1 MLFCSYLGLMALV
14 LMLCALPF
22 LTGKG
27 YYIFQTFDDWS
38 GSLPLVVIALFQC
51 IAVAWVYGNDKY
63 VLIDSSLSFLSNI
76 ISYFSVQ
83 HSKIISYL
91 SKYLECAMPCTY
103 IKGMTSFACHFC
115 AISYIDFNC
124 S

>member
-38 GSLPLVVIALFQC
+38 GSLPLVVIALFQR

-83 HSKIISYL
+83 HSKIISYF
-91 SKYLECAMPCTY
+91 SKYLGCAMPCTY
-103 IKGMTSFACHFC
+103 IKGMASFTCHFC

>member
-1 MLFCSYLGLMALV
+1 MQSWRTGSFPLHNSYIIIYYLNPSFSHIGVMAII

-27 YYIFQTFDDWS
+27 YYMFQTFDDWS

-63 VLIDSSLSFLSNI
+63 V
-76 ISYFSVQ
+76 Q
-83 HSKIISYL
+83 
-91 SKYLECAMPCTY
+91 
-103 IKGMTSFACHFC
+103 
-115 AISYIDFNC
+115 
-124 S
+124 

>member
-1 MLFCSYLGLMALV
+1 MTNFQFCSYLGIMAIV

-38 GSLPLVVIALFQC
+38 GSLPLVVIAFFQC

-63 VLIDSSLSFLSNI
+63 VVIVCCVLFFQVEHRILQGFQQRLQDRLGRKNFINER
-76 ISYFSVQ
+76 YF
-83 HSKIISYL
+83 
-91 SKYLECAMPCTY
+91 
-103 IKGMTSFACHFC
+103 
-115 AISYIDFNC
+115 
-124 S
+124 

>member
-1 MLFCSYLGLMALV
+1 MAIV

-63 VLIDSSLSFLSNI
+63 VVLTI
-76 ISYFSVQ
+76 I
-83 HSKIISYL
+83 IL
-91 SKYLECAMPCTY
+91 C
-103 IKGMTSFACHFC
+103 
-115 AISYIDFNC
+115 
-124 S
+124 

>member
-76 ISYFSVQ
+76 ISYFRCSILKLLVTFRNFWPYVPCLVLTLRVWPALHVIFVQ
-83 HSKIISYL
+83 L
-91 SKYLECAMPCTY
+91 AT
-103 IKGMTSFACHFC
+103 
-115 AISYIDFNC
+115 
-124 S
+124 